1 MIMNQHPDFLL
12 NEVNEPAD
20 IKSMSLDELKQ
31 LAAEMRQL
39 ILERDEKIGGHV
51 GPNLGIVETTL
62 ALHYV
67 FNSPHDKIVW
77 DVSHQCYAHKMLTGR
92 KQGFLDPDHYDE
104 VSGFTAPEESD
115 HDFFK
120 VGHTSTSIALA
131 DGLAIA
137 RDKLGKTDN
146 VIAVIGDGSLSGGL
160 AFEGLNNAAKLHS
173 NLIIVVNDNNMSID
187 KNQGGLYKGL
197 KELRDTQGQSANNI
211 FKFMG
216 LDYRYVEEGN
226 DLSAMIKVFQDVKDI
241 DHPIVLHV
249 HTLKGKG
256 FKPAEENE
264 MEYHWRGPFD
274 PQTGK
279 STEPAAKESYSV
291 AVIDE
296 LEKQV
301 AAGVPIMAMN
311 AAIPGMFDLKRF
323 QAKYPDNYWDSGIAE
338 QECVTS
344 AVAMATRGIRPVV
357 FMSSTFL
364 QRAYDQL
371 VHDVALND
379 APIVMIVRGGTISS
393 ESATHQGSLD
403 ISFIKNIPNL
413 EYLTPT
419 NLEEMMS
426 MLKWAIK
433 QTDTPILIRQP
444 EKPVIHGQASQTDYS
459 NIDYN
464 VAHQGNKV
472 AIMAVGDFWQLGERV
487 RKLMKQ
493 QLHIDA
499 SLINPES
506 VTGIDQQDLHYLQED
521 HDLVVTLED
530 GTVHGGFGET
540 VARYYGPT
548 DMKVLSFGAPREF
561 ADNVP
566 LNVLYE
572 WYHLTPQQIVDDV
585 ERVLYSSL

>member
-1 MIMNQHPDFLL
+1 MNQHPDFLL
-12 NEVNEPAD
+12 NEVNEPED
-20 IKSMSLDELKQ
+20 IKPMSLDELKQ
-31 LAAEMRQL
+31 LATEMRRL

-120 VGHTSTSIALA
+120 VGHTSTSVALA

-160 AFEGLNNAAKLHS
+160 AFEGLNNAAKLQS

-187 KNQGGLYKGL
+187 ENQGGLYKGL
-197 KELRDTQGQSANNI
+197 KELRDTHGQSSNNI

-216 LDYRYVEEGN
+216 LDYCYVEDGN
-226 DLSAMIKVFQDVKDI
+226 DLSEMIKVFKNVKDI

-279 STEPAAKESYSV
+279 STEPAAKEGYSA
-291 AVIDE
+291 AVVDE

-357 FMSSTFL
+357 FMNSTFL

-379 APIVMIVRGGTISS
+379 APIVMIVRGGTISDD
-393 ESATHQGSLD
+393 SATHQGSLD

-413 EYLTPT
+413 EYLVPT
-419 NLEEMMS
+419 NLEEMMA

-464 VAHQGNKV
+464 FAHHGNKV
-472 AIMAVGDFWQLGERV
+472 AIMAVGDFWQLGEHV
-487 RKLMKQ
+487 RELMKQ
-493 QLHIDA
+493 QLYIDA